1 MIYTLIAQHSVGLPK
16 RVLCEITEVSRS
28 GFYRFLSSVKEKAA
42 SIEVNLIEHIEH
54 ICVDMPGYGYR
65 RVTRALQRMGYR
77 INHKRVLRL
86 MRSNDL
92 LCKRKK
98 GSVRTTNSRHTLG
111 IYPNLAKDIQP
122 TSPDLLWVADITYI
136 RLPKAFVYLAVIM
149 DLFTRRIV
157 GWSLGRDI
165 DTRLIIS
172 ALRMALRSRSIKP
185 GLIHH
190 SDRGVQYA
198 SSKYINMLKQH
209 GIIVSMSRKGN
220 PYDNAIIESF
230 IKTLKYEEV
239 LLNEY
244 ESFEEAYDY
253 IAYYINEVYNKRRL
267 HSALGY
273 NSPVEFEIAFEE
285 RRLEMVLK
293 QEENVPV

>member
-1 MIYTLIAQHSVGLPK
+1 
-16 RVLCEITEVSRS
+16 
-28 GFYRFLSSVKEKAA
+28 
-42 SIEVNLIEHIEH
+42 
-54 ICVDMPGYGYR
+54 
-65 RVTRALQRMGYR
+65 MGYR

-92 LCKRKK
+92 LCERKRH
-98 GSVRTTNSRHTLG
+98 SVRTTDSQHTLG
-111 IYPNLAKDIQP
+111 VYTNLAKDMLP
-122 TSPDLLWVADITYI
+122 TSPDQLWVADITYI
-136 RLPKAFVYLAVIM
+136 RLPKEFVYLAVIM
-149 DLFTRRIV
+149 DVFTRRIV

-165 DTRLIIS
+165 DTRLSIS
-172 ALRMALRSRSIKP
+172 ALKMALRSRSIKP

-198 SSKYINMLKQH
+198 SGKYIEMLKHH

-230 IKTLKYEEV
+230 IKTLKHEEV
-239 LLNEY
+239 LLNDY

-253 IAYYINEVYNKRRL
+253 IAYYINEVYNVKRL

-273 NSPVEFEIAFEE
+273 NSPVEFEKAFKE
-285 RRLEMVLK
+285 RRLKMSLK
-293 QEENVPV
+293 QEESVSV

>member
-1 MIYTLIAQHSVGLPK
+1 MIYTLIAQNSVGLPK
-16 RVLCEITEVSRS
+16 RALCEITEVSRS

-42 SIEVNLIEHIEH
+42 SIEANLIEHIEH

-65 RVTRALQRMGYR
+65 RVTKALQRIGYR

-92 LCKRKK
+92 LCKRKRH
-98 GSVRTTNSRHTLG
+98 SVRTTDSRHTLG

-122 TSPDLLWVADITYI
+122 TAPDQLWVADITYI
-136 RLPKAFVYLAVIM
+136 RLPKEFVYLAVIM
-149 DLFTRRIV
+149 DVFTRRIV

-165 DTRLIIS
+165 DTRLSIS

-185 GLIHH
+185 RLIHH

-198 SSKYINMLKQH
+198 SGKYIDMLKQY

-230 IKTLKYEEV
+230 IKTLKHEEV
-239 LLNEY
+239 LLNDY
-244 ESFEEAYDY
+244 ESFEEAYDN
-253 IAYYINEVYNKRRL
+253 IAYYINEAYNMRRL

-273 NSPVEFEIAFEE
+273 NSPVEFENAFKE
-285 RRLEMVLK
+285 RRLEMSLK
-293 QEENVPV
+293 QEESVPV